1 MFRKA
6 NTFMALALVLSAAAC
21 NNSIVGPATT
31 TGGGNSPSPR
41 PVNDHDKVCL
51 DELRAVEITSPG
63 SSVYLNAGD
72 LVTITFEARE
82 YCSGY
87 VATSRVSY
95 DGGST
100 WQQLDQRKLAT
111 SAGWR
116 VPELDGIRPI
126 IEVSVDDG
134 SGDVRS
140 DRVELSHGILGTR
153 PTPPVR
159 DPDEHD

>member
-41 PVNDHDKVCL
+41 PVKEHDKVCL

-72 LVTITFEARE
+72 LVTITWEARE
-82 YCSGY
+82 YCNAFSS
-87 VATSRVSY
+87 TSRVSY
-95 DGGST
+95 DGGAT
-100 WQQLDQRKLAT
+100 WQHLSTTKNGT

-116 VPELDGIRPI
+116 VPELDGVRPI
-126 IEVSVDDG
+126 IEVSVDDLQ
-134 SGDVRS
+134 GDIRV
-140 DRVELSHGILGTR
+140 DRVELGNGILGTR
-153 PTPPVR
+153 PTPPR
-159 DPDEHD
+159 RNPGEHD